1 MTYSTGG
8 LIQASDYNSFAANV
22 NPTWNTAYGQTTV
35 ANVAQAGTVTATQW
49 ATLNSSIAAMG
60 AHQGTTITSRTNP
73 TAGTVIS
80 ILANVATDIASC
92 STNKYNAASQG
103 SQYTAWTGTA
113 SKTSTTGSGNQ
124 PWTITFTH
132 TVTFAN
138 ATAATN
144 FFAAG
149 GLMKI
154 QFGKTSTGT
163 VADTEW
169 NNFVGNGTGNKAVA
183 GAVYL
188 SADSTA
194 KNLPGF
200 SGVGGTFKTGGSG
213 TPSVLTSGIGF
224 NQLTGSAQTI
234 YQQYDTVATYTG
246 NYIRVNA
253 SFTGSALTFTT
264 TWFDDGGA
272 GTGSTDVING
282 GTASSG
288 TTFGTAPSTIITY
301 IAPEETNLTNSWGTP
316 TIAATT
322 A

>member
-1 MTYSTGG
+1 MTYSSGG
-8 LIQASDYNSFAANV
+8 LIQASDYNNFAANV

-49 ATLNSSIAAMG
+49 TTLNSAIAAMG
-60 AHQGTTITSRTNP
+60 AHQGTTITSRSNP

-80 ILANVATDIASC
+80 ILANVATDINSC

-103 SQYTAWTGTA
+103 SQYTAWTGSS
-113 SKTSTTGSGNQ
+113 SKTTGTGSGTS

-138 ATAATN
+138 ASAATS
-144 FFAAG
+144 FFSAG
-149 GLMKI
+149 GTMKI

-163 VADTEW
+163 VADTQW
-169 NNFVGNGTGNKAVA
+169 NNFVGDGSGNKAVA

-188 SADSTA
+188 SADATS

-200 SGVGGTFKTGGSG
+200 SGVGGTFKSGGSG
-213 TPSVLTSGIGF
+213 TPTVIASSIGF
-224 NQLTGSAQTI
+224 NQLTGSNQTL

-246 NYIRVNA
+246 NYVRVQA
-253 SFTGSALTFTT
+253 AYSAGTLTFTT

-272 GTGSTDVING
+272 STGSTDAING

-288 TTFGTAPSTIITY
+288 TSFGTAPSTIVTY
-301 IAPEETNLTNSWGTP
+301 IAPETTNLTNSWGTP
-316 TIAATT
+316 TIAASV